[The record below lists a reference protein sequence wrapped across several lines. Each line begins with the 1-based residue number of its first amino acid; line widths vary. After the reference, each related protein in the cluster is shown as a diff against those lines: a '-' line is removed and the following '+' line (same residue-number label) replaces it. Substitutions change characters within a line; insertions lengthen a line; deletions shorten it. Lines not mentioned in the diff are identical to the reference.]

1 MKSLFFASFL
11 FLLAEFS
18 VAEELTNYTITSDS
32 QKNTLKG
39 GLEAIGNVVVKR
51 TKDNFEA
58 SSDKLTYDNDSK
70 TLKLFGNVFIKNLE
84 AEGLSIEE
92 TSGDELTI
100 FTDTGIFEFKSQ
112 NKNRVK
118 TKKSLKKG
126 SRTNIAHNPNT
137 TDGIAASNSTN
148 EPTISLT
155 NFGAKSSVINI
166 AVPTPKGIVIN
177 NERREVTNVP
187 YIAVKAPYS
196 SFTGFHSEVTR
207 KFNPYLEKDSN
218 D

>member
-1 MKSLFFASFL
+1 MKSVLLASFL

-18 VAEELTNYTITSDS
+18 FAEELTNYTITSDS

-84 AEGLSIEE
+84 SEGLSIEE

-100 FTDTGIFEFKSQ
+100 FTDTGLFEFKSQ
-112 NKNRVK
+112 NKNRVT
-118 TKKSLKKG
+118 TK
-126 SRTNIAHNPNT
+126 I
-137 TDGIAASNSTN
+137 
-148 EPTISLT
+148 
-155 NFGAKSSVINI
+155 
-166 AVPTPKGIVIN
+166 
-177 NERREVTNVP
+177 
-187 YIAVKAPYS
+187 
-196 SFTGFHSEVTR
+196 
-207 KFNPYLEKDSN
+207 KF
-218 D
+218 

>member
-84 AEGLSIEE
+84 SEGLSIEE

-100 FTDTGIFEFKSQ
+100 FTDTGIFELKSQ
-112 NKNRVK
+112 NENRVT
-118 TKKSLKKG
+118 TK
-126 SRTNIAHNPNT
+126 I
-137 TDGIAASNSTN
+137 
-148 EPTISLT
+148 
-155 NFGAKSSVINI
+155 
-166 AVPTPKGIVIN
+166 
-177 NERREVTNVP
+177 
-187 YIAVKAPYS
+187 
-196 SFTGFHSEVTR
+196 
-207 KFNPYLEKDSN
+207 KF
-218 D
+218 

>member
-18 VAEELTNYTITSDS
+18 VAEEYTNYTITSDS

-58 SSDKLTYDNDSK
+58 SSDKLSYDNDSK
-70 TLKLFGNVFIKNLE
+70 TLKLFGNVFIKNIE
-84 AEGLSIEE
+84 SEGLSIEE

-118 TKKSLKKG
+118 TK
-126 SRTNIAHNPNT
+126 I
-137 TDGIAASNSTN
+137 
-148 EPTISLT
+148 
-155 NFGAKSSVINI
+155 
-166 AVPTPKGIVIN
+166 
-177 NERREVTNVP
+177 
-187 YIAVKAPYS
+187 
-196 SFTGFHSEVTR
+196 
-207 KFNPYLEKDSN
+207 KF
-218 D
+218 

>member
-11 FLLAEFS
+11 FLLVEFS

-84 AEGLSIEE
+84 SEGLSIEE
-92 TSGDELTI
+92 TSGDELII

-118 TKKSLKKG
+118 TK
-126 SRTNIAHNPNT
+126 I
-137 TDGIAASNSTN
+137 
-148 EPTISLT
+148 
-155 NFGAKSSVINI
+155 
-166 AVPTPKGIVIN
+166 
-177 NERREVTNVP
+177 
-187 YIAVKAPYS
+187 
-196 SFTGFHSEVTR
+196 
-207 KFNPYLEKDSN
+207 KF
-218 D
+218 

>member
-18 VAEELTNYTITSDS
+18 FAEDLTNYTITSDS

-39 GLEAIGNVVVKR
+39 DLEAIGNVVVKR

-84 AEGLSIEE
+84 SEGLSIEE
-92 TSGDELTI
+92 TSGDELII
-100 FTDTGIFEFKSQ
+100 FTDTGRFEFKSQ

-118 TKKSLKKG
+118 TK
-126 SRTNIAHNPNT
+126 I
-137 TDGIAASNSTN
+137 
-148 EPTISLT
+148 
-155 NFGAKSSVINI
+155 
-166 AVPTPKGIVIN
+166 
-177 NERREVTNVP
+177 
-187 YIAVKAPYS
+187 
-196 SFTGFHSEVTR
+196 
-207 KFNPYLEKDSN
+207 KF
-218 D
+218 

>member
-70 TLKLFGNVFIKNLE
+70 TLKLFGNVFIKNIE
-84 AEGLSIEE
+84 SEGLSIEE
-92 TSGDELTI
+92 TSGDELII

-112 NKNRVK
+112 NKNIVK
-118 TKKSLKKG
+118 TK
-126 SRTNIAHNPNT
+126 I
-137 TDGIAASNSTN
+137 
-148 EPTISLT
+148 
-155 NFGAKSSVINI
+155 
-166 AVPTPKGIVIN
+166 
-177 NERREVTNVP
+177 
-187 YIAVKAPYS
+187 
-196 SFTGFHSEVTR
+196 
-207 KFNPYLEKDSN
+207 KF
-218 D
+218 

>member
-18 VAEELTNYTITSDS
+18 FAEELTNYTITSDS

-84 AEGLSIEE
+84 SEGLSIEE

-100 FTDTGIFEFKSQ
+100 FIDKGLFEFKSQ

-118 TKKSLKKG
+118 TK
-126 SRTNIAHNPNT
+126 I
-137 TDGIAASNSTN
+137 
-148 EPTISLT
+148 
-155 NFGAKSSVINI
+155 
-166 AVPTPKGIVIN
+166 
-177 NERREVTNVP
+177 
-187 YIAVKAPYS
+187 
-196 SFTGFHSEVTR
+196 
-207 KFNPYLEKDSN
+207 KF
-218 D
+218 

>member
-11 FLLAEFS
+11 FLFAEFS
-18 VAEELTNYTITSDS
+18 FAEELINYTITSDS

-84 AEGLSIEE
+84 SEGLSIEE

-112 NKNRVK
+112 NKNRVT
-118 TKKSLKKG
+118 TK
-126 SRTNIAHNPNT
+126 I
-137 TDGIAASNSTN
+137 
-148 EPTISLT
+148 
-155 NFGAKSSVINI
+155 
-166 AVPTPKGIVIN
+166 
-177 NERREVTNVP
+177 
-187 YIAVKAPYS
+187 
-196 SFTGFHSEVTR
+196 
-207 KFNPYLEKDSN
+207 KF
-218 D
+218 

>member
-18 VAEELTNYTITSDS
+18 FAEELTNYTITSDS

-58 SSDKLTYDNDSK
+58 FSDKLTYDNDSK

-84 AEGLSIEE
+84 SEGLSIEE

-112 NKNRVK
+112 NKNRVT
-118 TKKSLKKG
+118 TK
-126 SRTNIAHNPNT
+126 I
-137 TDGIAASNSTN
+137 
-148 EPTISLT
+148 
-155 NFGAKSSVINI
+155 
-166 AVPTPKGIVIN
+166 
-177 NERREVTNVP
+177 
-187 YIAVKAPYS
+187 
-196 SFTGFHSEVTR
+196 
-207 KFNPYLEKDSN
+207 KF
-218 D
+218 